1 MLAPALG
8 AVRPCISDHNHKH
21 AEEPAVQLLQ
31 EGISSEQQHQLA
43 PSLLGSAAQR
53 QAEAGVQ
60 EQMQLW
66 HEAMQ
71 RQAIEQ
77 AQQALQHAE
86 AVQEAEA
93 RRVRHL
99 QAQLQAHQL
108 AHNLASQHV
117 QQRQALTAEL
127 RRQQLAQLQ
136 ELLQMQRGRLVLG
149 ATLMATADLASPH
162 LRQRFVQALGA
173 PVLTYTLLHPPLD
186 FKILPPAAIATAENS
201 ALNVSAAAARQ
212 AARQLQLQQA
222 EQLHCHGSSAIAR
235 PVTSKTKQDLGP
247 SAALMEALQHHL
259 SSTRSEWLYPTAVT
273 R

>member
-1 MLAPALG
+1 MQL
-8 AVRPCISDHNHKH
+8 
-21 AEEPAVQLLQ
+21 VQ
-31 EGISSEQQHQLA
+31 EFMSSEQQHQQRQQP
-43 PSLLGSAAQR
+43 PSLLGSTAQR
-53 QAEAGVQ
+53 QAEAGLQ

-86 AVQEAEA
+86 AVQQAEA
-93 RRVRHL
+93 RRVHHL

-117 QQRQALTAEL
+117 QQRQALAAQL

-162 LRQRFVQALGA
+162 LRQQFVQSLGA
-173 PVLTYTLLHPPLD
+173 PVLTYTLLHPTLH
-186 FKILPPAAIATAENS
+186 FKFPPSAATAPAGNS
-201 ALNVSAAAARQ
+201 AFTVSTAAARQ
-212 AARQLQLQQA
+212 APRQLQLQQA
-222 EQLHCHGSSAIAR
+222 EQSQCHDSSAIAR
-235 PVTSKTKQDLGP
+235 PRTPQTKQGLGA

-259 SSTRSEWLYPTAVT
+259 SSNRSEWLYPTAVA

>member
-1 MLAPALG
+1 MQL
-8 AVRPCISDHNHKH
+8 
-21 AEEPAVQLLQ
+21 VQESMSIEHHHHQ
-31 EGISSEQQHQLA
+31 RQQP
-43 PSLLGSAAQR
+43 PSLLGSTVQR
-53 QAEAGVQ
+53 QAEANVQ

-86 AVQEAEA
+86 AVQQAEA

-117 QQRQALTAEL
+117 QQRQVLAAEL

-162 LRQRFVQALGA
+162 LRQQFVQSLGA
-173 PVLTYTLLHPPLD
+173 PVLTFTLLHPHLH
-186 FKILPPAAIATAENS
+186 FNFPPSAATAPAGDL
-201 ALNVSAAAARQ
+201 ALTVSAAAARQ
-212 AARQLQLQQA
+212 APRQMQLQLA
-222 EQLHCHGSSAIAR
+222 EQAQCHNSRAIAR
-235 PVTSKTKQDLGP
+235 PRTSQTRQDPGP

-259 SSTRSEWLYPTAVT
+259 SSNRSEWLYPTAVA